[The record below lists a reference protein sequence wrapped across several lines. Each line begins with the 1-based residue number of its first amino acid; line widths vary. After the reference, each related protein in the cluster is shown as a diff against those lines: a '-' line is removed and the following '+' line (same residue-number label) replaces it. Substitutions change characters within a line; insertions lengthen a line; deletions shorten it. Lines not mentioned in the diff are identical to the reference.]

1 MEQFLLAVRRKC
13 AVHFL
18 IFTALVLVLSTT
30 AFAAAE
36 ASSPLL
42 ISEIDGVII
51 DYEVNPGFG
60 WYYSAEY
67 SADGY
72 DAYIAGNSFTN
83 EANVSNIAVTVTG
96 AGVLSFDYK
105 ISTGEG
111 EAYALYYNLNSPIDS
126 INYQSARNYS
136 QHTAFS
142 GVVDWANVEL
152 AITAGDLNEDG
163 QATVYIAYYRGGID
177 VQNENVAAIAN
188 MCFIADEDPALVEGD
203 ESVDPFEGDGI
214 EDNTEPDIESTIEDD
229 IDELDTESEYN
240 DAADPEVSAD
250 IELPE
255 NGDSLELQMF
265 GSFDL
270 LQTGGGDPDHP
281 LVHSDSASVNINYEV
296 NEGFAWYYNPTYSKA
311 GYDAYI
317 AGNSFSNQ
325 ANVSNIAITVNGP
338 GVFSFDYRVST
349 SSSGSSYAL
358 YYNINNPID
367 ASNYTSAKNHSQ
379 YMSFRGIVDW
389 TNVEFNITAEDLNED
404 GQATVYIA
412 YYRGGTFVDN
422 ENMVAIA
429 NVCFISGQKTLTL
442 NVEGSGYGHVT
453 DTDGNTYSEGKS
465 TIYYESG
472 DTVTL
477 TAVPENGGRFYGWV
491 DGRDNFLTNNTTY
504 SFTISS
510 DTTLKAVFAQ
520 DGSYVARRNGVFYTD
535 ADGGLAQALD
545 DARTGDIIVMLEDQ
559 ELEED
564 ATVPAGV
571 KLYIPYSAD
580 FDADG
585 NADGVTTSGSY
596 YQASKTIATAA
607 KTYRTLTIN
616 SGVALLVNGT
626 LNIGG
631 VIGYPSQN
639 YQGHTSGWHGKIENN
654 GAIVIGN
661 DGTLDCW
668 GFITGS
674 GTVTAQ
680 NGANVYEPF
689 IVYDF
694 AGGWNTVELYFNGQ
708 SPFKQYAMQNIQTR
722 LVINS
727 GAKLYARCNLW
738 ASSQYNKTDVVF
750 IGEGGLFQLAGGATV
765 TRSYDETKFI
775 PTNADIGKTTYV
787 FNGGMTVNY
796 MTLVV
801 QGTSVSTQNVDFPIP
816 YNTDLVLRNG
826 NYFPG
831 KLKLMPGASLVVESD
846 ANLIVDKTLYVLD
859 GLIQSDMSGKSYPST
874 ETLQNAGFSASGQL
888 FVNGTMTVKQGA
900 IFGGVIQTCAEGDAA
915 TVTIEQ
921 GAIVNKT
928 GVRDGAVGSYD
939 VNTSIFDLP
948 ARMYIYDAAEQAYTL
963 KVLTADRTYTSY
975 APTPWVIDS
984 YAMKYAVDCP
994 QEERSPDIPYV
1005 SEGYHK
1011 WDTATVPLNEQRTGS
1026 WVANGLYYTVKV
1038 VNNTVYDPTDSTRV
1052 AVNSEQLQG
1061 DRAQI
1066 EAGGEFVFSANLTE
1080 SGSGYVYLV
1089 TRSSVSG
1096 EPVVLAPDAEG
1107 NYTISDVEDNVTVTV
1122 TACKLGDSTFDGKI
1136 DARDLLKIQRIIV
1149 GYVLPSPIERVAAN
1163 TNRDAAGRI
1172 DALDLLRVQR
1182 YIVGY
1187 ITAF

>member
-1 MEQFLLAVRRKC
+1 M
-13 AVHFL
+13 
-18 IFTALVLVLSTT
+18 
-30 AFAAAE
+30 
-36 ASSPLL
+36 
-42 ISEIDGVII
+42 
-51 DYEVNPGFG
+51 
-60 WYYSAEY
+60 
-67 SADGY
+67 
-72 DAYIAGNSFTN
+72 
-83 EANVSNIAVTVTG
+83 
-96 AGVLSFDYK
+96 
-105 ISTGEG
+105 
-111 EAYALYYNLNSPIDS
+111 
-126 INYQSARNYS
+126 
-136 QHTAFS
+136 
-142 GVVDWANVEL
+142 
-152 AITAGDLNEDG
+152 
-163 QATVYIAYYRGGID
+163 
-177 VQNENVAAIAN
+177 
-188 MCFIADEDPALVEGD
+188 
-203 ESVDPFEGDGI
+203 
-214 EDNTEPDIESTIEDD
+214 
-229 IDELDTESEYN
+229 
-240 DAADPEVSAD
+240 
-250 IELPE
+250 
-255 NGDSLELQMF
+255 
-265 GSFDL
+265 
-270 LQTGGGDPDHP
+270 
-281 LVHSDSASVNINYEV
+281 
-296 NEGFAWYYNPTYSKA
+296 
-311 GYDAYI
+311 
-317 AGNSFSNQ
+317 
-325 ANVSNIAITVNGP
+325 
-338 GVFSFDYRVST
+338 
-349 SSSGSSYAL
+349 
-358 YYNINNPID
+358 
-367 ASNYTSAKNHSQ
+367 
-379 YMSFRGIVDW
+379 
-389 TNVEFNITAEDLNED
+389 
-404 GQATVYIA
+404 
-412 YYRGGTFVDN
+412 
-422 ENMVAIA
+422 
-429 NVCFISGQKTLTL
+429 
-442 NVEGSGYGHVT
+442 
-453 DTDGNTYSEGKS
+453 
-465 TIYYESG
+465 
-472 DTVTL
+472 TL
-477 TAVPENGGRFYGWV
+477 TAVAENGGRFYGWV
-491 DGRDNFLTNNTTY
+491 DGSDNFLTNNTTY

-545 DARTGDIIVMLEDQ
+545 DARTGDIVVMLEDQ

-694 AGGWNTVELYFNGQ
+694 AGGWNTVELYFSNQ

-787 FNGGMTVNY
+787 FDGGMTVNY
-796 MTLVV
+796 MSLVV
-801 QGTSVSTQNVDFPIP
+801 MGVRVSTEDVDFPIP

-831 KLKLMPGASLVVESD
+831 KLKLMPGATLVVESD

-888 FVNGTMTVKQGA
+888 FVNGAMTVKQGA
-900 IFGGVIQTCAEGDAA
+900 IFGGVIQTCAEGDTA

-921 GAIVNKT
+921 GANVNKT

-963 KVLTADRTYTSY
+963 MELTAETTYSSH
-975 APTPWVIDS
+975 AATPWIIDS
-984 YAMKYAVDCP
+984 YTMKYAMDCP
-994 QEERSPDIPYV
+994 QEERSPDIPSV
-1005 SEGYHK
+1005 SDGYHK
-1011 WDTATVPLNEQRTGS
+1011 WVSATVPLNEERIGS
-1026 WVANGLYYTVKV
+1026 WISNDLYYTVTV
-1038 VNNTVYDPTDSTRV
+1038 VNSTVYDPNDSTRV
-1052 AVNSEQLQG
+1052 TVTSAQLQG

-1066 EAGGEFVFSANLTE
+1066 AKGGDFVFSVNLTE
-1080 SGSGYVYLV
+1080 AGTGYVYLV
-1089 TRSSVSG
+1089 TRSSTSG
-1096 EPVVLAPDAEG
+1096 DPVVLTPDAEG
-1107 NYTISDVEDNVTVTV
+1107 NYVISDVEDNVTVTV
-1122 TACKLGDSTFDGKI
+1122 TACKLGDPTFDGEI
-1136 DARDLLKIQRIIV
+1136 NASDLLEMHKIIV
-1149 GYVLPSPIERVAAN
+1149 GYVLPSSLQELAAN
-1163 TNRDAAGRI
+1163 TDRDSAGRVN
-1172 DALDLLRVQR
+1172 ASDLLQLRR

-1187 ITAF
+1187 IDAF